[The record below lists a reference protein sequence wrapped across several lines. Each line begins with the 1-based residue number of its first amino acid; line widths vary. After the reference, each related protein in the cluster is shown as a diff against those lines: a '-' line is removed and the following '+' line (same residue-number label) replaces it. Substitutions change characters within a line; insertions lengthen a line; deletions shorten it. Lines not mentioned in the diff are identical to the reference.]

1 MSKHDSPAER
11 ETLRLSTSPQD
22 ITRAAEILRNGG
34 TVAFPTETVYGLGAN
49 ALDPNAVANI
59 FLAKNRPHW
68 DPLIVHVS
76 NRAMLD
82 EVATVSDRAER
93 LIKAFW
99 PGPLTLLLQ
108 RTEKIPDA
116 VTANRPL
123 VGVRIPAHPLAQALL
138 EATGLP
144 LAAPSA
150 NRFGHTSPTTAAHVL
165 QDLDHRIDAV
175 IDGGATSVG
184 VESTVLDPNPSPMV
198 LYRPGAITPAMLES
212 IAGPVTIY
220 TAPQQTT
227 STPQSLPSPGVGI
240 RHYAP
245 RARLILVDNEADLNS
260 HLAATEGRIGVML
273 PHGWIIP
280 TSHAEVFP
288 WSSIEDPTALA
299 QTLFAGLR
307 DLDDRGVT
315 TILCPLP
322 KPEGLGLAIRDRL
335 KKAAKTN

>member
-1 MSKHDSPAER
+1 MSTPDAR
-11 ETLRLSTSPQD
+11 NTLRLTTSPQD
-22 ITRAAEILRNGG
+22 IARAAEILRNGG

-59 FLAKNRPHW
+59 FLAKNRPRW

-82 EVATVSDRAER
+82 QIATVSEQAER

-99 PGPLTLLLQ
+99 PGPLTLLLP
-108 RTEKIPDA
+108 RTKKIPDA

-123 VGVRIPAHPLAQALL
+123 VGVRMPAHPLAHALL

-184 VESTVLDPNPSPMV
+184 VESTVLDPNPSPMI
-198 LYRPGAITPAMLES
+198 LYRPGAITPEMLES

-220 TAPQQTT
+220 TPPQQAP

-245 RARLILVDNEADLNS
+245 RARLILVDSEADLHS
-260 HLAATEGRIGVML
+260 HLSTAEGRIGVML
-273 PHGWIIP
+273 PSNWTIP
-280 TSHAEVFP
+280 TNHVEVFP
-288 WSSIEDPTALA
+288 WSSLEDPTALA

-307 DLDDRGVT
+307 DLDARNVAI
-315 TILCPLP
+315 ILCPLP

>member
-1 MSKHDSPAER
+1 MSKPDNR
-11 ETLRLSTSPQD
+11 NTLRLSTSPQD
-22 ITRAAEILRNGG
+22 IARAAEILRNGG

-59 FLAKNRPHW
+59 FVAKDRPHW

-82 EVATVSDRAER
+82 EVATVSEQAER

-99 PGPLTLLLQ
+99 PGPLTLLLP

-123 VGVRIPAHPLAQALL
+123 VGVRMPAHPLAHALL

-150 NRFGHTSPTTAAHVL
+150 NRFGRTSPTTAAHVL

-175 IDGGATSVG
+175 IDGGATNVG
-184 VESTVLDPNPSPMV
+184 IESTVLDPNPSPMI

-212 IAGPVTIY
+212 AAGPVSIY
-220 TAPQQTT
+220 TPPQQA
-227 STPQSLPSPGVGI
+227 TPQSLPSPGVGI

-245 RARLILVDNEADLNS
+245 RARLILVDSEADLNS
-260 HLAATEGRIGVML
+260 HLAAIGGRIGVML
-273 PHGWIIP
+273 PSGWTIP
-280 TSHAEVFP
+280 TGNAEVFP
-288 WSSIEDPTALA
+288 WSSLEDSATLA

-307 DLDDRGVT
+307 DLDARGVT

>member
-1 MSKHDSPAER
+1 M
-11 ETLRLSTSPQD
+11 
-22 ITRAAEILRNGG
+22 
-34 TVAFPTETVYGLGAN
+34 
-49 ALDPNAVANI
+49 
-59 FLAKNRPHW
+59 
-68 DPLIVHVS
+68 
-76 NRAMLD
+76 
-82 EVATVSDRAER
+82 
-93 LIKAFW
+93 
-99 PGPLTLLLQ
+99 
-108 RTEKIPDA
+108 
-116 VTANRPL
+116 
-123 VGVRIPAHPLAQALL
+123 PAHPLAHALL

-150 NRFGHTSPTTAAHVL
+150 NRFGRTSPTTAAHVL

-184 VESTVLDPNPSPMV
+184 VESTVLDPNPSPMI

-212 IAGPVTIY
+212 VAGPVTIY
-220 TAPQQTT
+220 APPQQAT

-245 RARLILVDNEADLNS
+245 RARLILVDSESDLNS
-260 HLAATEGRIGVML
+260 HLATTEGRIGVML
-273 PHGWIIP
+273 PSNWTIP
-280 TSHAEVFP
+280 TNQAEVFP
-288 WSSIEDPTALA
+288 WSPLEDPTALA

-307 DLDDRGVT
+307 DLDARNVD

>member
-1 MSKHDSPAER
+1 MSKPVAR
-11 ETLRLSTSPQD
+11 NTLRLSASPQD
-22 ITRAAEILRNGG
+22 IARAAEILRNGG

-59 FLAKNRPHW
+59 FLAKDRPHW

-82 EVATVSDRAER
+82 EVATVSEQAER

-99 PGPLTLLLQ
+99 PGPLTLLLP
-108 RTEKIPDA
+108 RTQKIPDA
-116 VTANRPL
+116 VTSNRPL
-123 VGVRIPAHPLAQALL
+123 VGVRMPAHPLAHALL

-150 NRFGHTSPTTAAHVL
+150 NRFGRTSPTTAAHVL

-184 VESTVLDPNPSPMV
+184 VESTVLDPNQSPMI

-220 TAPQQTT
+220 AATQQTT
-227 STPQSLPSPGVGI
+227 TAPQSLPSPGVGI

-245 RARLILVDNEADLNS
+245 RARLILVDSEADLNS
-260 HLAATEGRIGVML
+260 HLATTEGRIGVML
-273 PHGWIIP
+273 PSNWTIP
-280 TSHAEVFP
+280 TNRAEVFP
-288 WSSIEDPTALA
+288 WSPLENPAALA

-307 DLDDRGVT
+307 DLDQRNVT